1 MLRGS
6 EPSATPRR
14 ILILLALAIIA
25 YLPSL
30 NIPFIVDDYGQIP
43 LARTFAAQGW
53 TPLFAN
59 HELRARAT
67 YMFLSAALD
76 RAFGFSPLI
85 FHAAS
90 IVLHALCVLLV
101 YATAI
106 WIEIGEPTAFFA
118 AAFFAIQEGHQ
129 EAIVWPAAAADLF
142 VFLFG
147 MAAWL
152 CWLQWL
158 RSKSWKW
165 YIAAIVTFL
174 LAIAS
179 KESAW
184 IFPALMLLP
193 IAFDRT
199 HRRFS
204 VFAALTPF
212 LALSAAYIFW
222 TWSTRITAPG
232 FHDTRFALSAPWLLI
247 LLNSWWRLLF
257 VWGLIALA
265 VLLWLRKRAGW
276 RLIAISS
283 IWIAATLFPYC
294 FLTYQM
300 QVPSRLTYTATAGL
314 AWLIGAAAVRLRDT
328 NRQTLFAVLCIAT
341 LAINLEILWV
351 KKMSQFRERALPSE
365 LMKDA
370 GLHSDGT
377 VRISCDPLPNFIAVD
392 VLQSVNTKTA
402 FEPGEREDQSCFAVD
417 YRTPA
422 GQLIHESRRI
432 LPVKHGTFY

>member
-1 MLRGS
+1 VS
-6 EPSATPRR
+6 TTARR
-14 ILILLALAIIA
+14 SLILLALAFIA
-25 YLPSL
+25 YLPAL

-43 LARTFAAQGW
+43 LARHFAAQGW
-53 TPLFAN
+53 LPLYAN

-76 RAFGFSPLI
+76 RAFGFSPVI
-85 FHAAS
+85 FHLAG

-101 YATAI
+101 YATAL

-129 EAIVWPAAAADLF
+129 EAVIWPAAAADLL

-158 RSKSWKW
+158 RSGSWKW
-165 YIAAIVTFL
+165 YAAALAGFL
-174 LAIAS
+174 FAIAS

-184 IFPALMLLP
+184 VFALMMLLP
-193 IAFDRT
+193 LAFDRT
-199 HRRFS
+199 HRRAAI
-204 VFAALTPF
+204 FASLTPF
-212 LALSAAYIFW
+212 LAISAAYVFW
-222 TWSTRITAPG
+222 TWTTRITSAG
-232 FHDTRFALSAPWLLI
+232 YHDTRFALSAPWLLI

-265 VLLWLRKRAGW
+265 VLLWLRKRGDG
-276 RLIAISS
+276 RLLAISS
-283 IWIAATLFPYC
+283 LWIVAGLFPYC
-294 FLTYQM
+294 FLTYQL
-300 QVPSRLTYTATAGL
+300 QVPSRLTYTASAGL
-314 AWLIGAAAVRLRDT
+314 AWLVGAAAVRLQKSGR
-328 NRQTLFAVLCIAT
+328 RPLFAAACIAA
-341 LAINLEILWV
+341 LVLNLEILWV
-351 KKMSQFRERALPSE
+351 KKMSQFRERAIPSE

-377 VRISCDPLPNFIAVD
+377 VRISCDPLPHFIAID
-392 VLQSVNTKTA
+392 VLQSVSAKA
-402 FEPGEREDQSCFAVD
+402 VFETGAREDQSCFAVE

-422 GQLIHESRRI
+422 GQLVHESRRI
-432 LPVKHGTFY
+432 TPAKHGTFF